1 MEMDLS
7 VLNVLGK
14 TDEDIEIDLLINGRL
29 MGCGTMLKSD
39 TLQSFSIKIDY
50 IHLEKSIQELE
61 LVFNGSA
68 GTRVVLDSIKF
79 GDSQKPKRP
88 NVIYI
93 LADDLGYGEVGYN
106 GQKWIQTPELDA
118 MAKEGMTFSAH
129 YCGSAVCAPSRCSLM
144 TGLHSGHAYIR
155 SNSPGYPNGQTPLP
169 EETETVAKLAKR
181 AGYTTAIIG
190 KWGLG
195 GVLKDE

>member
-1 MEMDLS
+1 
-7 VLNVLGK
+7 
-14 TDEDIEIDLLINGRL
+14 
-29 MGCGTMLKSD
+29 MLKSD
-39 TLQSFSIKIDY
+39 TLQSFSMEIDQVL
-50 IHLEKSIQELE
+50 LEQPIQELE
-61 LVFNGSA
+61 LVFNGLA

-155 SNSPGYPNGQTPLP
+155 SNSPDIPMARRHYP
-169 EETETVAKLAKR
+169 KR
-181 AGYTTAIIG
+181 
-190 KWGLG
+190 LRPSQN
-195 GVLKDE
+195 

>member
-1 MEMDLS
+1 
-7 VLNVLGK
+7 
-14 TDEDIEIDLLINGRL
+14 
-29 MGCGTMLKSD
+29 
-39 TLQSFSIKIDY
+39 
-50 IHLEKSIQELE
+50 
-61 LVFNGSA
+61 
-68 GTRVVLDSIKF
+68 
-79 GDSQKPKRP
+79 
-88 NVIYI
+88 
-93 LADDLGYGEVGYN
+93 
-106 GQKWIQTPELDA
+106 

-169 EETETVAKLAKR
+169 EETETVAKLARR

-195 GVLKDE
+195 GVLKDEVIQLLIVVIRIFKDLIISLGIWISEKRTIIIQIIYGVIVNG